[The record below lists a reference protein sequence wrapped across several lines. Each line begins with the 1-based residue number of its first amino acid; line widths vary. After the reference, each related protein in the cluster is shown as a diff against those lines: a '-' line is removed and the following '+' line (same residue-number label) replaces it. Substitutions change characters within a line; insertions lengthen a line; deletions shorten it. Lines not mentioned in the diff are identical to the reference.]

1 MEKKDSVE
9 ILNVSNNKFTRKSG
23 KRLADALEVN
33 KGLVTLF
40 AGFNDF
46 SESTTNIVDSI
57 YKNQYLKK
65 LYLEN
70 TVSKNLQ
77 FIYKFVS

>member
-46 SESTTNIVDSI
+46 SESTTNILDSI
-57 YKNQYLKK
+57 CKNQYLKK

>member
-46 SESTTNIVDSI
+46 SESTTNILDSI